1 LSYLSTPQ
9 RLARLKARIAELAL
23 WRVRETASVENW
35 SAEGVAISLGAPW
48 PNRDGV
54 RLFSAS
60 AIVPGHWP
68 IADARL
74 SLDLGGE
81 SLLSLIYDD
90 GETARFGLDP
100 NHQEFPIKRPR
111 FTIDVESVARLPFGE
126 RAREPRLNRSALVW
140 LDPPVDR
147 LRLLLAQVAEAAECL
162 VDHEVAPHLLEAGE
176 QALRMLEWPS
186 GTTDYIARVAP
197 SPAQQSLWRSPETP
211 DNPPGLDE
219 AQRQSVVASHEAL
232 RASLK
237 SLQGKFPPQGELALT
252 GHAHIDLAWLWPYEE
267 TRRKLRRTFHTAL
280 SLIESSKDFR
290 FNQSTA
296 HYYAQIEED
305 DPALF
310 AHIRQ
315 ATKSGAWE
323 TIGGMWVEP
332 DTIMPTGESLIRQ
345 LLYGQR
351 YFEKT
356 FGKRHT
362 VCWLPDTFG
371 FSAAL
376 PQLLRGAGIDSFFTI
391 KVNWSEA
398 NRIPSDFFWWEGL
411 DGSRVL
417 AHTFDNPGDG
427 YNGFLRPRTL
437 AATWRNFRGK
447 LHHPAS
453 LLAVGYGDGG
463 GGVTPEMI
471 EREAQLR
478 DFPALPKARWST
490 VQAFF
495 EKAHESA
502 ATKAIPVWVGELYLE
517 LHRGVL
523 TTQAE
528 IKRLHRAA
536 ERSLI
541 AAEIAASLAHLMGAP
556 APESLET
563 LWRTVL
569 KNEFHDILAGSSI
582 REACLEAEAELRET
596 LEAAAAA
603 QRATLDAMARRLPRG
618 GTQQALVVVNLSLAP
633 RALRLDVP
641 DGRKIAAAET
651 APPLSVST
659 FDLAALRPRPGLKAS
674 ETLLENDFLAV
685 RIGPD
690 GAIESLVHKGAG
702 REALAGRG
710 NQLWAYSA
718 DKPRHFDA
726 WDIEEDYAERGEEV
740 KAVERLELLE
750 SGPHCG
756 RIRVTR
762 RYRASTIVQT
772 LALYANSR
780 RLDIET
786 ELDWRDRRVF
796 LRALTPAAVRAM
808 TATYEC
814 ALGVVKRPTHANTS
828 WDMAMFEAAAHRFVD
843 LSEPGFGLA
852 ILNDGKYG
860 HSVRGNMLGLSLL
873 RSPVY
878 PDPLADEGRHRFTY
892 ALMPHAGDW
901 HEGGVREEAEDL
913 SQPLLAALASGLAGG
928 SVAPL
933 AITGVD
939 VALSALKPAE
949 DSDGLILRLYEPAGR
964 RGGLAI
970 VPPEGWT
977 IASATNLLEEPEGP
991 ERGFDVKPFEIRSWR
1006 LRKT

>member
-23 WRVRETASVENW
+23 WRVRETANVENW
-35 SAEGVAISLGAPW
+35 SADGVAISLGDPW

-54 RLFSAS
+54 RRFSARGV
-60 AIVPGHWP
+60 VPGHWP
-68 IADARL
+68 LSDARL

-81 SLLSLIYDD
+81 SLLSLIYDN

-100 NHQEFPIKRPR
+100 NHQEFPIKRPS
-111 FTIDVESVARLPFGE
+111 FSIDVESVARLPFGE
-126 RAREPRLNRSALVW
+126 RARDPRLNRAALVW
-140 LDPPVDR
+140 LDQPADR
-147 LRLLLAQVAEAAECL
+147 LRLLLAQVAEATECL
-162 VDHEVAPHLLEAGE
+162 VDHEVVPHLLEASE

-186 GTTDYIARVAP
+186 GTMDYVARVAP
-197 SPAQQSLWRSPETP
+197 SPAQQSLWGLPETL

-219 AQRQSVVASHEAL
+219 TQRESVVASHEAL
-232 RASLK
+232 RARLRA
-237 SLQGKFPPQGELALT
+237 LQAKFPPQGELALT

-280 SLIESSKDFR
+280 SLIGSSEDFR

-296 HYYAQIEED
+296 QYYAQIEQD

-310 AHIRQ
+310 AQIRQ
-315 ATKSGAWE
+315 AAKSGAWE
-323 TIGGMWVEP
+323 PLGGMWVEP
-332 DTIMPTGESLIRQ
+332 DTIMPAGESLVRQ

-356 FGKRHT
+356 FGERHA

-376 PQLLRGAGIDSFFTI
+376 PQLLKQAGIDSFFTI
-391 KVNWSEA
+391 KVNWSET

-427 YNGFLRPRTL
+427 YNAFLRPGAL

-447 LHHPAS
+447 LHHSAS

-471 EREAQLR
+471 ERETQLR
-478 DFPALPKARWST
+478 DFPALPRARWST
-490 VQAFF
+490 VRAFF

-502 ATKAIPVWVGELYLE
+502 AAKVIPVWVGELYLE
-517 LHRGVL
+517 LHRGTL

-556 APESLET
+556 APEDLET
-563 LWRTVL
+563 LWRFVL

-582 REACLEAEAELRET
+582 REACLEAEAELREA
-596 LEAAAAA
+596 LKAGDAA
-603 QRATLDAMARRLPRG
+603 QRAALDTLASRLPRG
-618 GTQQALVVVNLSLAP
+618 ETKNALIVVNPSLAR
-633 RALRLDVP
+633 RALRLDLP
-641 DGRKIAAAET
+641 DGRKIAAAEE

-659 FDLAALRPRPGLKAS
+659 YDLAALRPRAGLKAS
-674 ETLLENDFLAV
+674 ATRLENDFLAV
-685 RIGPD
+685 ALGPD
-690 GAIESLVHKGAG
+690 GAIESLVHKATG

-710 NQLWAYSA
+710 NQLWAYPA

-726 WDIEEDYAERGEEV
+726 WDIEEDYPERGQEVRAAERI
-740 KAVERLELLE
+740 ELLE
-750 SGPHCG
+750 SGPACG

-762 RYRASTIVQT
+762 RYRASAIVQT
-772 LALYANSR
+772 LVLYANSR

-786 ELDWRDRRVF
+786 EIDWRDRRVL

-814 ALGVVKRPTHANTS
+814 AFGVVKRPTHANTS

-852 ILNDGKYG
+852 MLNDGKYG
-860 HSVRGNMLGLSLL
+860 HSVRGNVLGLSLL

-913 SQPLLAALASGLAGG
+913 NQPLLAMPGSDVAVG

-933 AITGVD
+933 AISGID
-939 VALSALKPAE
+939 VALSALKLAE
-949 DSDGLILRLYEPAGR
+949 DGEGLILRVYEPAGR
-964 RGGLAI
+964 RGTLTIA
-970 VPPEGWT
+970 PPAGWT
-977 IASATNLLEEPEGP
+977 VAGATNLLEEPQEQG
-991 ERGFDVKPFEIRSWR
+991 RNFDVKPFEVRTWR
-1006 LRKT
+1006 LTKA